1 MVLIIV
7 RNDNMQISRAVEAE
21 VTRRL
26 EERERELERE
36 KEELAVQKQ
45 LFAEAEASRSIPTPM
60 LSVPQYYDLSS
71 ASATSLVNQ
80 SQHPAQL
87 PSGVL
92 TPLLKR
98 HQDLDNEL
106 KRRLDELEQK

>member
-1 MVLIIV
+1 M
-7 RNDNMQISRAVEAE
+7 ETE
-21 VTRRL
+21 VKRRL
-26 EERERELERE
+26 EEREKEWERE
-36 KEELAVQKQ
+36 REEIMVQRA
-45 LFAEAEASRSIPTPM
+45 LFEEALVQRT
-60 LSVPQYYDLSS
+60 VPQHYDLST
-71 ASATSLVNQ
+71 ASAISLANQ